1 MQELSAA
8 LSTHVRV
15 KSVTFVDEGK
25 STADVRLDVWT
36 KSEKEEEE
44 AIEKLKEAVG
54 ELVVKEQKLKLEN
67 YRPDTL
73 LFIGNIKQ
81 DMDDA
86 ALREFFKEHGQIER
100 AFVSVCSP
108 DAAGLVGNDC
118 RKGWQRLRLKGSLV
132 AGLGQAHKESLF
144 ADAACHFHNDQA
156 SHQYARGSQCACFL
170 PRAFQWLIAAVVLI

>member
-100 AFVSVCSP
+100 AFVSFCSP
-108 DAAGLVGNDC
+108 DAAGLVENES
-118 RKGWQRLRLKGSLV
+118 RKGWQRLS
-132 AGLGQAHKESLF
+132 GQAHKASLF
-144 ADAACHFHNDQA
+144 ADAACHSHNHQA

-170 PRAFQWLIAAVVLI
+170 PRAFQSLIAAVALI